1 MLFCKSAT
9 TFNCLFG
16 EKMLEVLNNFVPR
29 TSYFVFTLPILT
41 LTFASLLAVESPA
54 LPKIQMTTEQLV
66 ASGLQ
71 LPLMEAFYTI
81 QGEGQFSGHA
91 AYFIR
96 LGGCD
101 VGCVWCDVKESWEA
115 GKWPILPI
123 EKIVS
128 DALAYPGRL
137 VVITGGE
144 PLLYDLGPLTQL
156 LKSKGFSTHLE
167 TSGAHPFSG
176 DFDWVCFS
184 PKKFKKPH
192 SSIYEVANELKV
204 VVYHPSD
211 LTFAQEHAT
220 QVGSECELRL
230 QPEWSKAADRL
241 PELIDFIKGNPNW
254 KISLQTHKFMDIP

>member
-1 MLFCKSAT
+1 
-9 TFNCLFG
+9 
-16 EKMLEVLNNFVPR
+16 
-29 TSYFVFTLPILT
+29 
-41 LTFASLLAVESPA
+41 
-54 LPKIQMTTEQLV
+54 MTTQESV

-81 QGEGQFSGHA
+81 QGEGHHTGHA

-115 GKWPILPI
+115 GKWPVLSI
-123 EKIVS
+123 EAIVA
-128 DALAYPGRL
+128 DALAFPSRL

-144 PLLYDLGPLTQL
+144 PLLYDLGPLTAL
-156 LKSKGFSTHLE
+156 LKANGFSTHLE
-167 TSGAHPFSG
+167 TSGAHLFSG

-184 PKKFKKPH
+184 PKKFKAPH
-192 SSIYEVANELKV
+192 PSIYEVADELKV

-211 LTFAQEHAT
+211 LDFAAIHAAK
-220 QVGSECELRL
+220 VGLGCELRL
-230 QPEWSKAADRL
+230 QPEWSKASIRL
-241 PELIDFIKGNPNW
+241 PELVEYIKSNPTW